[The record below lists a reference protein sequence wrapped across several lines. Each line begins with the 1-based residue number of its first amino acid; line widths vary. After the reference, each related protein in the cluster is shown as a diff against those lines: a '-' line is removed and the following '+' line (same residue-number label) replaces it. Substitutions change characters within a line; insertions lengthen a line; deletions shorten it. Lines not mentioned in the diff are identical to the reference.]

1 MNSLAELK
9 TNGTPGDR
17 ECAITS
23 LLALIATIRECNKI
37 RIKSPDQT
45 VIVDET
51 FGDRVIGQ
59 TIFQTDATFYIPE
72 WICRER
78 LEQIAGIDLHFIVE
92 ILLNTTYQGNKILDD
107 NFYQTIEVYNSWTGS
122 DSWIDCLA
130 IDFGVFK
137 SFALDEIKNVF
148 NA

>member
-1 MNSLAELK
+1 MNTLAELK

-17 ECAITS
+17 ECAINA

-37 RIKSPDQT
+37 RITRPDQT

-92 ILLNTTYQGNKILDD
+92 ILLNTTYKGKKILDD
-107 NFYQTIEVYNSWTGS
+107 DFYQSIKVYNSWTGN
-122 DSWIDCLA
+122 DIRIDCLA
-130 IDFGVFK
+130 IDFSVFK

>member
-1 MNSLAELK
+1 MNTLAELK

-17 ECAITS
+17 ECAITA

-37 RIKSPDQT
+37 RIEGTDQT

-51 FGDRVIGQ
+51 FGDKVIGQ
-59 TIFQTDATFYIPE
+59 TIFQTAATFYIPE

-92 ILLNTTYQGNKILDD
+92 ILLNTTYQGKKILDD
-107 NFYQTIEVYNSWTGS
+107 DFYQTIEVHNSWTGN

-130 IDFGVFK
+130 IDFSVFK